1 MLFED
6 IPVRNTP
13 KEKTM
18 KTTKIF
24 LAEFGKVF
32 LEFVL
37 VYAGIFLVLTNA
49 KEFGI
54 VSSEMLNML
63 DLYSNLG
70 FQIIFFVM
78 LIMIGY
84 AMGRIFYKIII
95 EGLSAIFRKQ

>member
-6 IPVRNTP
+6 ILVKSTL
-13 KEKTM
+13 KERMM
-18 KTTKIF
+18 KTAKIF

-32 LEFVL
+32 LEFTL
-37 VYAGIFLVLTNA
+37 VYAGIMLVLTNA

-95 EGLSAIFRKQ
+95 EGLSAIFGKQ

>member
-1 MLFED
+1 
-6 IPVRNTP
+6 
-13 KEKTM
+13 M
-18 KTTKIF
+18 KTAKIF
-24 LAEFGKVF
+24 LTEFGKVF
-32 LEFVL
+32 LEFAL

-95 EGLSAIFRKQ
+95 EGLSAIFGKQ